1 MNREVENVQVES
13 SSLIEVD
20 GQWYRVLPSS
30 HSILTRESK
39 DIYSSRLL
47 IENVRMD
54 DEGSF
59 FSLLPYFDFSLSS
72 RSLLNI

>member
-1 MNREVENVQVES
+1 MNREGENVQVES

-59 FSLLPYFDFSLSS
+59 SP
-72 RSLLNI
+72 